1 VREGLDSESPQQW
14 ADRWLRDLFG
24 PLEYGL
30 AGWVFAVRWEFWRTA
45 MILFAV
51 RPTLKRMAKRYLCR
65 APNGKRMA
73 KAFFIFLHFNLI
85 IRVNVLK
92 L

>member
-1 VREGLDSESPQQW
+1 MGLFWAGRRKW

-24 PLEYGL
+24 PLEYGP

-51 RPTLKRMAKRYLCR
+51 RRRLKRT
-65 APNGKRMA
+65 A
-73 KAFFIFLHFNLI
+73 KAFFIFFSFQSHNKGYFIKI
-85 IRVNVLK
+85 IKWIRKFTLN
-92 L
+92 

>member
-1 VREGLDSESPQQW
+1 MGLLW
-14 ADRWLRDLFG
+14 AGRRKWVDRWLRDLFG

-30 AGWVFAVRWEFWRTA
+30 AGWVFVVRWKFWRTT

-51 RPTLKRMAKRYLCR
+51 RRRLKRT
-65 APNGKRMA
+65 A

-92 L
+92 LSNGSKNLP